1 MKTVLIPTKLDKVAA
16 NLLTQKGYAVIQDA
30 ETDLLAL
37 CQAHPEAEA
46 LIVRSEKVTPEI
58 MDALP
63 KLRAVVRAGAG
74 YNTIDIK
81 YARRNNI
88 DVMNTP
94 GANSNGVA
102 EEVVGMMLAASRFMI
117 PADIDTRAG
126 GWSKKKFMGHEITG
140 KTLGIVG
147 LGNIGQLV
155 ARRLSGFDMKILAYD
170 PIVSKARAEELGV
183 ELVDLAT
190 IFKNSDYI
198 TLHIPENNDTR
209 GMLNKSLLD
218 LVKPGAVIINCARAG
233 IVNEDDLRA
242 AKAEKKLVYCNDVYP
257 ADVPGPKTIADVAD
271 IMLPHLGA
279 NTYEANFNAAKR
291 AGEELIEYFE
301 QGITKFV
308 VNKDLPDG
316 LDPIYQRLANRLS
329 ATAKALLGGKEI
341 SAIRCSYYG
350 ALKPFAK
357 WFTAPICATISDS
370 FDPHQSPEEA
380 INRLKETGV
389 LFEVREPDDKKPYG
403 NSMTIDMEANG
414 AKVSLRGTVT
424 ENTLILSRVND
435 FNHIYLLLSGNLLFV
450 EYADRPGVLAKITAA
465 VADAQI
471 NIEDIHAPRDAEGK
485 KSLAVLYT
493 DQPLRAEQVAAI
505 RQAVNASL
513 IASVILPA

>member
-16 NLLTQKGYAVIQDA
+16 NLLTQKGYTVIQDA
-30 ETDLLAL
+30 DTDLLTL
-37 CQAHPEAEA
+37 CKAHPEAEA
-46 LIVRSEKVTPEI
+46 LIVRSEKITPEI
-58 MDALP
+58 MDVLP
-63 KLRAVVRAGAG
+63 SLRTIVRAGAG

-102 EEVVGMMLAASRFMI
+102 EEVIGMMLAASRFML

-183 ELVDLAT
+183 ELVDLAA
-190 IFKNSDYI
+190 IFSRCDYI
-198 TLHIPENNDTR
+198 TLHIPENNETR

-242 AKAEKKLVYCNDVYP
+242 AKAEKKLVYCNDVYA
-257 ADVPGPKTIADVAD
+257 ADVPGPKSIADVAD

-291 AGEELIEYFE
+291 AAEEIIEYFE

-350 ALKPFAK
+350 ALEPFAK
-357 WFTAPICATISDS
+357 WFTAPICASISDS
-370 FDPHQSPEEA
+370 FDPHQSHEEA
-380 INRLKETGV
+380 INRLKDTGV
-389 LFEVREPDDKKPYG
+389 LFEVRDSDGKKPYG

-414 AKVSLRGTVT
+414 AKISLRGTVT

-435 FNHIYLLLSGNLLFV
+435 FNHVYLLMSGNLLFV
-450 EYADRPGVLAKITAA
+450 EYVDRPGVLAKITAA

-485 KSLAVLYT
+485 HSLAVLYT
-493 DQPLRAEQVAAI
+493 DRPLTAAQVAAI
-505 RQAVNASL
+505 GKSVDARLV
-513 IASVILPA
+513 ASVNLPA

>member
-16 NLLTQKGYAVIQDA
+16 NLLTQKGYTVVQDA
-30 ETDLLAL
+30 ETDLLTL

-126 GWSKKKFMGHEITG
+126 GWSKKKFMGREITG

-190 IFKNSDYI
+190 IFSNCDYI
-198 TLHIPENNDTR
+198 TLHIPENNETR

-218 LVKPGAVIINCARAG
+218 LVKPGVVIINCARAG

-279 NTYEANFNAAKR
+279 NTFEANFNAAKR

-308 VNKDLPDG
+308 V
-316 LDPIYQRLANRLS
+316 
-329 ATAKALLGGKEI
+329 
-341 SAIRCSYYG
+341 
-350 ALKPFAK
+350 
-357 WFTAPICATISDS
+357 
-370 FDPHQSPEEA
+370 
-380 INRLKETGV
+380 
-389 LFEVREPDDKKPYG
+389 
-403 NSMTIDMEANG
+403 
-414 AKVSLRGTVT
+414 
-424 ENTLILSRVND
+424 
-435 FNHIYLLLSGNLLFV
+435 
-450 EYADRPGVLAKITAA
+450 
-465 VADAQI
+465 
-471 NIEDIHAPRDAEGK
+471 
-485 KSLAVLYT
+485 
-493 DQPLRAEQVAAI
+493 
-505 RQAVNASL
+505 
-513 IASVILPA
+513 